1 MSDVLI
7 KAALIFA
14 VWIVARV
21 LLERVTAPARELHL
35 TLFTPWRR
43 DGWPTGVQ
51 EDDDARFAWGSRP
64 AGDHGE
70 TIPGSGRLVARPEA
84 MPPPAQGL
92 EAGAMMEDT
101 RLGVEQLTKVS
112 RRGQDRRH

>member
-1 MSDVLI
+1 MSDMLI
-7 KAALIFA
+7 KAALIVA
-14 VWIVARV
+14 VWVVARV

-35 TLFTPWRR
+35 TVFAPWRG

-51 EDDDARFAWGSRP
+51 EDDDARFAWEPGP
-64 AGDHGE
+64 GEGHGA
-70 TIPGSGRLVARPEA
+70 TAPGASRLVARPEA
-84 MPPPAQGL
+84 MPTPSHGL

-101 RLGVEQLTKVS
+101 LLGVEQLTKVS